1 MTKRIQEYYA
11 KIDQRDVEVAAKEGL
26 TLEEWDKKEMERK
39 RKEDREWNK
48 RDAILKGLRKP
59 KASQRKMILVE
70 ELEDAKSITESNSLI
85 VEPENVDTVMA
96 ETTAMPE
103 PNKNMAGKATE
114 PELNVEMVVNTPMLE
129 PNLKSKRLKKMTIK

>member
-11 KIDQRDVEVAAKEGL
+11 KIDQRDVEVAANEGL